1 MTGIFIVSVIF
12 LYMDSRYFRIRR
24 PQYQKI
30 TQGVIDEIKR
40 EKWEPF
46 YSDYVKYG
54 PEYILRSFAR
64 NPGGS
69 IQWSLI
75 PAEQYENL
83 LRRYMDDPVTARIPE
98 SIVDSWVSIIYL
110 NTCKIISVSKLFGRA
125 FEFPVDAVSNVFPD
139 FKPKEGDEI
148 RCAMNYLD
156 GIGFY
161 RWANSNG
168 SGRLWTDIGA
178 VKLYSIIKEYK
189 DTMSPEEKLIYV
201 NRVLDITH
209 WNETLA
215 RYFIEGGET
224 TCEKISG
231 QRRTVDNKEL
241 SVEFRLFDCDNKK
254 EDTRII

>member
-24 PQYQKI
+24 PQYQRI
-30 TQGVIDEIKR
+30 TQGVIDDIER
-40 EKWEPF
+40 ERFEPF

-54 PEYILRSFAR
+54 PEHVLRTFQK
-64 NPGGS
+64 NPDGN

-75 PAEQYENL
+75 PAEQYSNL
-83 LRRYMDDPVTARIPE
+83 LGRYMDDPVCARIPE
-98 SIVDSWVSIIYL
+98 SVVESWVRTIIV
-110 NTCKIISVSKLFGRA
+110 NTCKILSISKLFGRA
-125 FEFPVDAVSNVFPD
+125 FDFPVEAVSNAFPD
-139 FKPKEGDEI
+139 FKAEEGDET
-148 RCAMNYLD
+148 RSAMNYLD
-156 GIGFY
+156 SVGFY
-161 RWANSNG
+161 RWAGSSG
-168 SGRLWTDIGA
+168 SGRLWSDIGSA
-178 VKLYSIIKEYK
+178 KLYPIIKEYRE
-189 DTMSPEEKLIYV
+189 TMTPEEKLIYV

-241 SVEFRLFDCDNKK
+241 SVEFGLFDCDSG
-254 EDTRII
+254 IA